1 VDYKIRIR
9 RGEALLSFLMDHGR
23 FGPPGLFG
31 GRDGAPNE
39 VVVTRQGGEY
49 VSPHLSKDEDIRVVA
64 GDSIAVGT
72 PGGGGYG
79 DPWQREAGLVARDVA
94 RGYFTADDARRD
106 YGVVVTAADPPAL
119 DRPAT
124 EALRGGGRPSA

>member
-31 GRDGAPNE
+31 GRDGARNE
-39 VVVTRQGGEY
+39 VVVTRQGSEY

-64 GDSIAVGT
+64 GDAISVRT

-79 DPWQREAGLVARDVA
+79 DPWQRDPGLVARDVA
-94 RGYFTADDARRD
+94 RGYFTAADALRD
-106 YGVVVTAADPPAL
+106 CGVVLTAADPPAL
-119 DRPAT
+119 DARAT
-124 EALRGGGRPSA
+124 EELRRGGRPNA

>member
-1 VDYKIRIR
+1 MDYKIRIR

-39 VVVTRQGGEY
+39 VVVTRRGGEY

-64 GDSIAVGT
+64 GDAIAVGT
-72 PGGGGYG
+72 L
-79 DPWQREAGLVARDVA
+79 EAQ
-94 RGYFTADDARRD
+94 
-106 YGVVVTAADPPAL
+106 
-119 DRPAT
+119 
-124 EALRGGGRPSA
+124 